1 MSLHRSPRPAPGRP
15 PAPIPTAEI
24 LELPHSLEESISYA
38 HRRLQHAARVLS
50 GAGLILH
57 AASVRAAAQDL
68 ADDFGLTPPDSPAGA
83 A

>member
-1 MSLHRSPRPAPGRP
+1 MSRSPRPAPGRP
-15 PAPIPTAEI
+15 AAPVTATAEI
-24 LELPHSLEESISYA
+24 VELPHSLEESLSYA

-57 AASVRAAAQDL
+57 AAAVRAAAQDL